1 MGTNAPMAM
10 MNIFGSSPMPSH
22 RMERDTHEMGGMG
35 LIRLKMGLKNA
46 LKYLLMPM
54 KNPSG
59 MPRAQAMP
67 RVIPQPFPGEPPGH
81 EVPDFLQ
88 HFMGIA

>member
-1 MGTNAPMAM
+1 
-10 MNIFGSSPMPSH
+10 
-22 RMERDTHEMGGMG
+22 MERDTHEMGGMG

-54 KNPSG
+54 KNPERDAEG
-59 MPRAQAMP
+59 AGDAEPDEHAAGGVP